1 MAQKLLVVDDENMMT
16 TLTEQYSVYEDLDE
30 EEEIE
35 LFLPESSGFKSISE
49 FLYQFY
55 DSSALYIIENRTEN
69 ELLIAYNEEAV
80 KENAVT
86 ISEQSD
92 MMKYVY
98 RGKFK
103 ISLSIKAKKTMG
115 KVELIA
121 QHN

>member
-1 MAQKLLVVDDENMMT
+1 MKEKRYRG
-16 TLTEQYSVYEDLDE
+16 TETISC
-30 EEEIE
+30 
-35 LFLPESSGFKSISE
+35 GFKHISE

-86 ISEQSD
+86 ISKQSD

-103 ISLSIKAKKTMG
+103 ISLTTKQERTMAKVK
-115 KVELIA
+115 LIA